1 MDWNHGLPKPTWNP
15 LEAWKKLRGRH
26 GTTTWNLAKRW
37 QGQQDTELA
46 PEGIAQAEERSVK
59 PNSPFDEFFAEGKRV
74 DKSIEPLYV
83 EILHEFAWYLYN
95 KRIYF
100 LIVIH
105 QHIYRTIP
113 PIYVSIHGDIL
124 TYVHIHL
131 YIYIHFCIYTVYVSI
146 LILWN
151 PCSELSRCFSG

>member
-100 LIVIH
+100 FDSYSSTYLSYNTAYLC
-105 QHIYRTIP
+105 IYSRRYI
-113 PIYVSIHGDIL
+113 DIC
-124 TYVHIHL
+124 TYSF
-131 YIYIHFCIYTVYVSI
+131 IYIHFCIYTVYVSI